1 MGSASKET
9 TETKIPENEKR
20 AAIESYNR
28 AKASADLGNMGYY
41 GPDVAAMTPQQ
52 IAGQQNT
59 LDMASAFGMNVPQG
73 GAMSGM
79 PQAQTFA
86 GGVQGY
92 SSGDLYDESL
102 RAFQERSPEQAAAY
116 QNIYPNAFPSQQS
129 GSMSDVEQSGYPYGM
144 PSAPPADIAKG
155 ILRSLEQGRN
165 KKQGQSA
172 STQDGILGRFGSKFP
187 AIKRSGY

>member
-1 MGSASKET
+1 MSSPSKST
-9 TETKIPENEKR
+9 TKREIPENER
-20 AAIESYNR
+20 LAAIESYNR
-28 AKASADLGNMGYY
+28 AKASADLGNIGYY
-41 GPDVAAMTPQQ
+41 GPDVAALTPQQ

-116 QNIYPNAFPSQQS
+116 QDIYPYALPLPQSNRDLGQPSY
-129 GSMSDVEQSGYPYGM
+129 DYGM
-144 PSAPPADIAKG
+144 PPAPPADIAKG

-172 STQDGILGRFGSKFP
+172 STQDGILGRFGRLPSV
-187 AIKRSGY
+187 KRSGY

>member
-1 MGSASKET
+1 MSSPSKST
-9 TETKIPENEKR
+9 TKREIPENER
-20 AAIESYNR
+20 LAAIESYDR

-116 QNIYPNAFPSQQS
+116 QDIYPNAFPSS
-129 GSMSDVEQSGYPYGM
+129 PTGGSLGQSGYPYGM

-155 ILRSLEQGRN
+155 TLKFLKEGRN
-165 KKQGQSA
+165 RKQGQPA
-172 STQDGILGRFGSKFP
+172 STEDGILGRFGRMMP
-187 AIKRSGY
+187 ATKRTGY

>member
-1 MGSASKET
+1 MGASKKVKKVE
-9 TETKIPENEKR
+9 IPEWERK
-20 AAIESYNR
+20 AAQDAL
-28 AKASADLGNMGYY
+28 AKATGAAELGNMGYY

-116 QNIYPNAFPSQQS
+116 QDMYPYAMPLPQSNRDLGQPSY
-129 GSMSDVEQSGYPYGM
+129 DYGM
-144 PSAPPADIAKG
+144 PPAPPADIAKG
-155 ILRSLEQGRN
+155 VLRSLEQGRN

>member
-1 MGSASKET
+1 MGSSSKET
-9 TETKIPENEKR
+9 TEIKIPENEKR

-92 SSGDLYDESL
+92 SSGDMYDQSL
-102 RAFQERSPEQAAAY
+102 QELKNRNPAQAAAY
-116 QNIYPNAFPSQQS
+116 EKLYPNAFSSLGSQASAAELNRPESYLGPQYSQNEAIAMAGNRQPQGKMS
-129 GSMSDVEQSGYPYGM
+129 GSRFLDP
-144 PSAPPADIAKG
+144 KNTK
-155 ILRSLEQGRN
+155 RN
-165 KKQGQSA
+165 K
-172 STQDGILGRFGSKFP
+172 GILGRF
-187 AIKRSGY
+187 SGMGY